1 MTDSTSESRDRTT
14 IAPEVLITIAR
25 RGALEVEGVAG
36 LARVSG
42 GVNRLFRRAGTD
54 GVRIEVKDDVVSAEI
69 YLVVKAGLNLREVSR
84 EVQQAVTRSMEDIV
98 GLEVGHININI
109 EDVTFDQ

>member
-1 MTDSTSESRDRTT
+1 MSESKSESRDRTT

-25 RGALEVEGVAG
+25 RAALEVEGVAG

-42 GVNRLFRRAGTD
+42 GVNRLFRRDDAD

-69 YLVVKAGLNLREVSR
+69 YLVVKAGMNLREVSR

>member
-1 MTDSTSESRDRTT
+1 MSDSMNESRDRTT

-25 RGALEVEGVAG
+25 RAALEVEGVAA

-42 GVNRLFRRAGTD
+42 GVNRLFRRAGAD

-69 YLVVKAGLNLREVSR
+69 YLVVKAGMNLREVSR
-84 EVQQAVTRSMEDIV
+84 EVQQAVSRSMEDIV
-98 GLEVGHININI
+98 GLEVGHINIHI
-109 EDVTFDQ
+109 EDVIFDQ

>member
-1 MTDSTSESRDRTT
+1 MSESTSESRDRTT

-25 RGALEVEGVAG
+25 HAVLELEGVAQ

-42 GVNRLFRRAGTD
+42 GVNRLFRRAGAD
-54 GVRIEVKDDVVSAEI
+54 GVRIEVKDGIVSAGI
-69 YLVVKAGLNLREVSR
+69 YLVVTAGMNLHEVSR

-98 GLEVGHININI
+98 GLVVGHININI
-109 EDVTFDQ
+109 